1 MIIIGEK
8 AYLKSYDSKLNSD
21 VNVQSE
27 IGKQIQVQKAETNKT
42 KVTRKESKNANNDIY
57 RNIRTKANI
66 LNQDHRD
73 IQEKVSLIQTQEQE
87 VQNMEKILKQVK
99 SNYIEAIENGKQEE
113 IREKVKIRKI
123 QKEVENLTREYI
135 VENEYIKDD
144 SKVLDEIDE
153 SLKKINDIKNKL
165 TRYKAKLISLENSV
179 SKNKQ
184 EVLHTSNRV
193 EEYISSG
200 EAINEKII
208 INPLDFIF
216 IDTDKNGGIIINI
229 YV

>member
-8 AYLKSYDSKLNSD
+8 AYLKSYDSKLNND
-21 VNVQSE
+21 VNIQSE
-27 IGKQIQVQKAETNKT
+27 LGKQIQVQKTDTNKT
-42 KVTRKESKNANNDIY
+42 KVTRKESKSSNNDIY
-57 RNIRTKANI
+57 RNIRNKANI

-73 IQEKVSLIQTQEQE
+73 LQEKVSLIQTQEQE
-87 VQNMEKILKQVK
+87 VQNMENILKQVK

-135 VENEYIKDD
+135 VANEYIKED
-144 SKVLDEIDE
+144 SKVLDEINE

-179 SKNKQ
+179 SKNKE
-184 EVLHTSNRV
+184 EVLHKSNIV
-193 EEYISSG
+193 EEYMYNEES
-200 EAINEKII
+200 INEKLI

-216 IDTDKNGGIIINI
+216 IDTEKNGGIVINI